1 MEKTQFMYLD
11 GTVMDCQLNGK
22 LKNNTKKIKKIKMM
36 CLLLSLEKNVEI
48 LQVNG
53 LIFIKINLKD

>member
-1 MEKTQFMYLD
+1 MAKTQFMYLD
-11 GTVMDCQLNGK
+11 GIAMDYQLNGK
-22 LKNNTKKIKKIKMM
+22 LRNNTKKIKKIKMM
-36 CLLLSLEKNVEI
+36 YLLLSLEKNVEI